1 MMSHEQL
8 IYSSIAAMLQ
18 QECANLI
25 DSLIK
30 IMVLD
35 SDDVAASK
43 NHNPYC
49 R

>member
-18 QECANLI
+18 QECASLI

-30 IMVLD
+30 IMALE
-35 SDDVAASK
+35 SDEVAASK
-43 NHNPYC
+43 DHNLYL